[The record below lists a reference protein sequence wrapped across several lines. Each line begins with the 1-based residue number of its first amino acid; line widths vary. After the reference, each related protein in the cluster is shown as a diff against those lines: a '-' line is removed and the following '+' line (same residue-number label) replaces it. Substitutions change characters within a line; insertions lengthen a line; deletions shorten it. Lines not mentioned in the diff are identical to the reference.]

1 MSGNYKDKDK
11 GGFTLIEAIVSIAIV
26 TVIMSVVLFNYST
39 FSDNL
44 ALSSAAQ
51 EMAVTIRQAQTY
63 GLSVKEVTPTGG
75 VFDKAY
81 GVYFDVNDQLNYYLF
96 VDSNGDK
103 KYNGSS
109 ELIEKVS
116 LRNGIKVSNVCNE
129 TACPPVATVK
139 IMDVT
144 FLRPNPD
151 AKIFFTDSNTPSNF
165 MGKSPLISPFTG
177 YLTGKVVLRS
187 PKGKTLYVTI
197 ESTGQVLVG
206 NII

>member
-1 MSGNYKDKDK
+1 MSGNHKDKDRS
-11 GGFTLIEAIVSIAIV
+11 GFTLVEAVVSIAIV
-26 TVIMSVVLFNYST
+26 SIIMSVVLFNYST

-63 GLSVKEVTPTGG
+63 GLSVKEVTPGGG
-75 VFDKAY
+75 VFDRAY
-81 GVYFDVNDQLNYYLF
+81 GIYFNINDQSNYYLF
-96 VDSNGDK
+96 VDSNGNK
-103 KYNGSS
+103 KYDNPA

-129 TACPPVATVK
+129 TACPPSATVK
-139 IMDVT
+139 MMDVT

-151 AKIFFTDSNTPSNF
+151 ASIYFTDISGVF
-165 MGKSPLISPFTG
+165 VGKSPLISPFTG
-177 YLTGKVVLRS
+177 YFTGKVVLLS

-206 NII
+206 TIN